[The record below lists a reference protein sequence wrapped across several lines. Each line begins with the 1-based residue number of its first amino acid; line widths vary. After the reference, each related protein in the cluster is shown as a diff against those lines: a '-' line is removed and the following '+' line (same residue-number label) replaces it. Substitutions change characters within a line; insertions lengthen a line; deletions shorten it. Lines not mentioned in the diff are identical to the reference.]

1 MIETEPLP
9 DSPVSRAAHA
19 TTVRSTPARGYMRFL
34 IVALAWTGLA
44 VQAAASDSQSPETD
58 LSNADIDQLV
68 TEVQRMRERLDEME
82 ALRARVR
89 VLEQALEDARRNRE
103 FAAAQ
108 GADEKRDASA
118 SNDTGDAE
126 VASANA
132 DDDPDGV
139 AFKGALR
146 FNAFWSDSDEAVK
159 GTRGDSGLDLFR
171 VGAEG
176 SIDNVMVSAEYR
188 FYPFMDAIHHG
199 WIGYEFDNEDQVQVG
214 ITRVPFGLLPYA
226 SHNFWFGVPYY
237 IGFADDYDLGVKY
250 VHQDGPLDL
259 QVAFFKNSELASAT
273 DLGRYSFDVVSAGQA
288 RNEEANQIN
297 ARAAYTFGMGTTCSH
312 EVGVSGQWGE
322 LYNFDTRRR
331 GDHWAAAG
339 HLDTRCGRW
348 NLQLEAAR
356 FEFNPKQ
363 PATIGN
369 DTLRLGGFET
379 SYDVAA
385 KGTFGVANIAY
396 NVPID
401 SAAIDQLICYNDY
414 SVLFKDRSGFRK
426 SQLNTTGCLVAKGP
440 IFLYLDLIQAN
451 NMVFFGNGSLAG
463 EGEDDW
469 KTRFNV
475 NIGYYW

>member
-1 MIETEPLP
+1 M
-9 DSPVSRAAHA
+9 
-19 TTVRSTPARGYMRFL
+19 
-34 IVALAWTGLA
+34 ALVWTGLA
-44 VQAAASDSQSPETD
+44 VQAAAADSQSPEAD

-82 ALRARVR
+82 ELRARVR
-89 VLEQALEDARRNRE
+89 VLEQALEDARRDRE
-103 FAAAQ
+103 LSSAE
-108 GADEKRDASA
+108 GADEKRDVST
-118 SNDTGDAE
+118 SNNTSDAE
-126 VASANA
+126 VASATA
-132 DDDPDGV
+132 DDDPDGIS
-139 AFKGALR
+139 FKGALR
-146 FNAFWSDSDEAVK
+146 FNAFWSDSREAVK

-176 SIDNVMVSAEYR
+176 SIDNVMLSAEYR

-250 VHQDGPLDL
+250 VHQDGPLDF

-297 ARAAYTFGMGTTCSH
+297 VRAAHTFGLGTTCSH

-356 FEFNPKQ
+356 FEFNPEQ
-363 PATIGN
+363 PAALGN

-379 SYDVAA
+379 SYDIAA
-385 KGTFGVANIAY
+385 EGTFGVANIAY

-426 SQLNTTGCLVAKGP
+426 SQLNTTGCLVSKGP

-463 EGEDDW
+463 DGEDDW
-469 KTRFNV
+469 KTRLNI